1 MILVRIFLIGL
12 IVYLI
17 IRSFLKYGKDKE
29 PVTGQQ
35 QPDGTG
41 KNETKKISKSVGEYV
56 DFEELD
62 KNDSLSGSNLS

>member
-1 MILVRIFLIGL
+1 MILVRFLLIGL

-35 QPDGTG
+35 QPGDTG
-41 KNETKKISKSVGEYV
+41 KNESKKISKSVGEYV

-62 KNDSLSGSNLS
+62 KNDF

>member
-1 MILVRIFLIGL
+1 MILIRIFLIGL

-17 IRSFLKYGKDKE
+17 IRPFLKHGKDKE

-35 QPDGTG
+35 DSGG
-41 KNETKKISKSVGEYV
+41 AGRNESKKIPKSVGEYV

-62 KNDSLSGSNLS
+62 KNDS

>member
-1 MILVRIFLIGL
+1 MILVRILLIGL

-35 QPDGTG
+35 ESGD
-41 KNETKKISKSVGEYV
+41 KVKSESKKISKSVGEYV

-62 KNDSLSGSNLS
+62 KNDF